1 MFNIAIGWEDWELE
15 YTSARISRGLAK
27 LKTEIN
33 CLDCQ
38 LVYTL
43 ENLWPEIGRE
53 GCEEE

>member
-1 MFNIAIGWEDWELE
+1 MFNTAIGWEDWELE
-15 YTSARISRGLAK
+15 YLARISRGPAK
-27 LKTEIN
+27 LKIEIN

-53 GCEEE
+53 G